1 MSVWSWIEKRVPGGH
16 GSKFGQ
22 LLDVAYTTEFGADTV
37 EQSALDL
44 LYTLSG
50 SDRSFQVY
58 GASDERYHIQGGNQ
72 KLPEA
77 MAAHLVAAGVRVQT
91 GTRLA
96 ALRETPDGRYRLSL
110 EKGVSSTEVVA
121 DFVVLALPFAV
132 LRTLDCSGAGF
143 DGLKQKA
150 IHNLGRGRSAKL
162 QLQFTKRLWN
172 EHGPWGCS
180 TGTTF
185 TSCGYQNTWEPTRSQ
200 RGDGGILNNFT
211 GGTHVE
217 QLTTKKVFLQMPS
230 STLHE
235 DAKSFLQA
243 ANSVFPGLPRLWNSK
258 ATISIPHLW
267 PLFNC
272 SYSYWRVG
280 QYQSIAGYERI
291 RQKNVLFAGE
301 HTSVEFQGYMEGA
314 AKEGLRAAQKILEQ
328 LGR

>member
-1 MSVWSWIEKRVPGGH
+1 
-16 GSKFGQ
+16 
-22 LLDVAYTTEFGADTV
+22 
-37 EQSALDL
+37 
-44 LYTLSG
+44 
-50 SDRSFQVY
+50 
-58 GASDERYHIQGGNQ
+58 
-72 KLPEA
+72 
-77 MAAHLVAAGVRVQT
+77 
-91 GTRLA
+91 LA

-280 QYQSIAGYERI
+280 QYQSIAGSARRMFSSRASI
-291 RQKNVLFAGE
+291 LQSSSRAIW
-301 HTSVEFQGYMEGA
+301 
-314 AKEGLRAAQKILEQ
+314 KEPRKRASGLRRKSWSNWGVRHRWGAQEDDYRVIPAPQRKCTA
-328 LGR
+328 